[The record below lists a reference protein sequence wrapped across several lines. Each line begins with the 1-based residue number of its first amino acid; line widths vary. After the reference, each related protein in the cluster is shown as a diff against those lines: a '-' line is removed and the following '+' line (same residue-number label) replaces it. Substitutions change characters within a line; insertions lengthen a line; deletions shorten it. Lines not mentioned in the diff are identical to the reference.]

1 MIGPKAHLFRDAA
14 GRKRSEIRS
23 CARREKRGW
32 CTLIY
37 FLQTKLRFRIFQW
50 NFSPDFRDIFED
62 RSNEETIIRARTN
75 PWTDGWTGKGCFVTG
90 RPLGFADASGVAA
103 RGKQRRGVI
112 GGERERERYDVPE
125 AKYP

>member
-1 MIGPKAHLFRDAA
+1 MREERRGGGALLFTSY
-14 GRKRSEIRS
+14 KRNCVFEFSSGIFRQIFAIFSKIDRTKRRS
-23 CARREKRGW
+23 K
-32 CTLIY
+32 
-37 FLQTKLRFRIFQW
+37 
-50 NFSPDFRDIFED
+50 
-62 RSNEETIIRARTN
+62 TIIRARTN

>member
-1 MIGPKAHLFRDAA
+1 MREERRGGGALLFTSY
-14 GRKRSEIRS
+14 KRNCVFE
-23 CARREKRGW
+23 
-32 CTLIY
+32 
-37 FLQTKLRFRIFQW
+37 
-50 NFSPDFRDIFED
+50 FSSGIFRDIFED